1 MYVPKLCQEVTR
13 YNLLLIKINVIF
25 VVLRFKYLWY
35 VYSVHK
41 DVWLMNDNKQQMR
54 RSGNSEETKR
64 ILMDLD
70 VVVRSHDCP
79 YIVRCL
85 GCFVTD
91 ADVWI
96 CMELMASCFDKLLK
110 RLGAP
115 IPETILG
122 KVTVAVSFGLYI
134 YMNIFSSCMYIYRV
148 CQGTII

>member
-1 MYVPKLCQEVTR
+1 
-13 YNLLLIKINVIF
+13 
-25 VVLRFKYLWY
+25 
-35 VYSVHK
+35 
-41 DVWLMNDNKQQMR
+41 MR

-64 ILMDLD
+64 ILMDLY

-115 IPETILG
+115 IPEAILG
-122 KVTVAVSFGLYI
+122 KVTVAVS
-134 YMNIFSSCMYIYRV
+134 
-148 CQGTII
+148 

>member
-1 MYVPKLCQEVTR
+1 
-13 YNLLLIKINVIF
+13 
-25 VVLRFKYLWY
+25 
-35 VYSVHK
+35 
-41 DVWLMNDNKQQMR
+41 MR

-115 IPETILG
+115 IPEIILG
-122 KVTVAVSFGLYI
+122 KVTVAVSVYLARSKAGIRNAYYIFVMYSLHLNTNYPFFVDRIPVNWLCVSRLLCQRLLGGQKTLTPGLP
-134 YMNIFSSCMYIYRV
+134 
-148 CQGTII
+148 TA

>member
-1 MYVPKLCQEVTR
+1 
-13 YNLLLIKINVIF
+13 
-25 VVLRFKYLWY
+25 
-35 VYSVHK
+35 
-41 DVWLMNDNKQQMR
+41 MR

-115 IPETILG
+115 IPEAILG
-122 KVTVAVSFGLYI
+122 KVTVAVSNVL
-134 YMNIFSSCMYIYRV
+134 IFYTQCCNLV
-148 CQGTII
+148 CCRRLVYLLFAKKSFL